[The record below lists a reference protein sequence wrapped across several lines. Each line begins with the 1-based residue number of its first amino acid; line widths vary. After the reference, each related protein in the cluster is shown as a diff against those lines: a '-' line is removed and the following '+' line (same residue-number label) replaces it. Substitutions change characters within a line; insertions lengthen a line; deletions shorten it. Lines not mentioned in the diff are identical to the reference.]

1 MKLKMIVFLNIIL
14 TSLIGYGKVLI
25 NIRLPLK
32 PPQKIQKQEQNILQQ
47 LEKKGLINNKNTGD
61 GVDCG
66 AVNCIALTINE
77 KSKK

>member
-1 MKLKMIVFLNIIL
+1 MKLKMIVFLNILL

-66 AVNCIALTINE
+66 WSTQASNNE
-77 KSKK
+77 NSSSKA